1 MDAVVEKVA
10 RSNAACIEIIRE
22 SIQADCVENCY
33 DVWLR
38 MAEQVLRKKK
48 LHPVVFAEAL
58 RNLIT
63 KGWGKHRNVMVI
75 GPANCGKP
83 CLFCPMEKLFKVFC
97 YPAEAST
104 GSWKWLM

>member
-10 RSNAACIEIIRE
+10 PSNAARIEIIRE
-22 SIQADCVENCY
+22 NIQAECVENCY
-33 DVWLR
+33 GVWLR
-38 MAEQVLRKKK
+38 IAEQVLRNKQ

-75 GPANCGKP
+75 GPANCGKT

-97 YPAEAST
+97 NPAEAST
-104 GSWKWLM
+104 CGWK